1 MSTRLDTL
9 RQPEYTGENRCTPC
23 TVVNVCI
30 AALLAVAVGVAFPL
44 AGVVVFVLSLAA
56 IYLRGYLVPG
66 TPTLTKRYLPNRV
79 LALFD
84 KAPDSTDEFVPA
96 ADTAAMDDRGD
107 DGTAES
113 PSVEAGHG
121 ATPGTPDATATGAN
135 PETASSTDP
144 ADDAD
149 APEPD
154 IVPEQLLGDLG
165 VVEPCE
171 SVDDLCLTEAF
182 ERSWL
187 DATEQRRD
195 DVLDPDLLAP
205 LFDADTER
213 IEVTDN
219 EESVVVEAT
228 GVGRQRWLSTGA
240 LLADATANELLLAE
254 HDRWAAL
261 APHQR
266 LPILKALR
274 SFLPTCPLCE
284 GSIGMGEETVES
296 CCRSWEVVAVACNDC
311 EQRYLEVD
319 AKTIE
324 GAVE

>member
-1 MSTRLDTL
+1 MSTRLDPL
-9 RQPEYTGENRCTPC
+9 RQPEYIGENRCTPC

-66 TPTLTKRYLPNRV
+66 TPTLTKRYFPDRV

-84 KAPDSTDEFVPA
+84 KEPASTDEFVPA
-96 ADTAAMDDRGD
+96 ADAATGHGGADS
-107 DGTAES
+107 ES

-121 ATPGTPDATATGAN
+121 ATPGTPDATVTGAD

-154 IVPEQLLGDLG
+154 IVPEQLLGDLD

-205 LFDADTER
+205 LFDADAER

-240 LLADATANELLLAE
+240 LLADATANERLLAE

-284 GSIGMGEETVES
+284 GSIEMGEETVES